1 MGGYRHERIAEMVH
15 REVAQRL
22 RTEIKDP
29 RMVPLSIT
37 HVDVNRDLSRA
48 IISFCPLGGGG
59 VSAELRA
66 CVDDVARG
74 LRGPIGRALRLRH
87 APELVFTYD
96 THTDRAL
103 MLSDLLYKTQRERE
117 LRDGVVA
124 EPDAASDEQDEV
136 SDEQDEVSDEQDDVS
151 EEA

>member
-66 CVDDVARG
+66 GIDDVARG
-74 LRGPIGRALRLRH
+74 LRGRSAARFACGMRPSWSS
-87 APELVFTYD
+87 
-96 THTDRAL
+96 L
-103 MLSDLLYKTQRERE
+103 MTRTRIA
-117 LRDGVVA
+117 R
-124 EPDAASDEQDEV
+124 
-136 SDEQDEVSDEQDDVS
+136 
-151 EEA
+151 